1 MSFREAF
8 QRRLVSGAAN
18 VSLLGIA
25 GAGATLAAQGAFAQT
40 TPTPGT
46 TTTAPSN
53 PTATTP
59 STSTAT
65 APTSNEDATH
75 EAGESA
81 SQEAAENNGTFR
93 GGPGG
98 NHVSNEDATHEAGET
113 AAQEA
118 AENAR
123 AGSGGSTAPA
133 SPTTAA
139 PSNAAQ

>member
-8 QRRLVSGAAN
+8 QRRLVSGAAT

-40 TPTPGT
+40 TPTTGT

-81 SQEAAENNGTFR
+81 SQEAAETNGT

-98 NHVSNEDATHEAGET
+98 KPRQQRRCH
-113 AAQEA
+113 
-118 AENAR
+118 AR
-123 AGSGGSTAPA
+123 GWRNGGTRSG
-133 SPTTAA
+133 
-139 PSNAAQ
+139 